1 VRSSERVRL
10 LVFSLFL
17 GILIIFAIVYSPAN
31 AYSRPA
37 DQGNA
42 TVVATGT
49 HTRSR

>member
-1 VRSSERVRL
+1 MRSSEKVRL

-49 HTRSR
+49 RTRSR

>member
-17 GILIIFAIVYSPAN
+17 VTLIIFAIVYSPAN

-37 DQGNA
+37 DPGNA
-42 TVVATGT
+42 AVVATGT
-49 HTRSR
+49 RARSR